1 MPPKKKKGNH
11 SRPASSALSSTDV
24 EATASSPT
32 VCSALASSPTVCSAL
47 AETHISPP
55 LSSPS
60 DLAPSAVLRL
70 LLASEASE
78 HSLSGIARSYL
89 QCVLTSSMPDDLR
102 TPATIVLL
110 GAECSSRRADRFC
123 PPSLSPPSRHLL
135 SFALT
140 HVQVCETL
148 ERAAFYQGCFCYRY

>member
-32 VCSALASSPTVCSAL
+32 ACSAI

-123 PPSLSPPSRHLL
+123 PLSLSPPSHHLL
-135 SFALT
+135 SVALT
-140 HVQVCETL
+140 LVQVCETL
-148 ERAAFYQGCFCYRY
+148 ERAAFYQGFFCYRY

>member
-32 VCSALASSPTVCSAL
+32 VCSALA
-47 AETHISPP
+47 ETHFSPP

-60 DLAPSAVLRL
+60 DLAPSALAPSAVLRL

-123 PPSLSPPSRHLL
+123 PLSLSPPSHHLL

-140 HVQVCETL
+140 LVQVCETL
-148 ERAAFYQGCFCYRY
+148 ERAAFYQGFFCY

>member
-1 MPPKKKKGNH
+1 MPPKKKKGML
-11 SRPASSALSSTDV
+11 SRPTPAACSASGG
-24 EATASSPT
+24 EATHASGSDRSNSNDSHGLAFESSPQ
-32 VCSALASSPTVCSAL
+32 LL
-47 AETHISPP
+47 
-55 LSSPS
+55 PS
-60 DLAPSAVLRL
+60 TPDPSRVLRM
-70 LLASEASE
+70 LLASEASS
-78 HSLSGIARSYL
+78 HSIAEIARAYL
-89 QCVLTSSMPDDLR
+89 QCIVTSSVPDDLR